1 MQFYDCC
8 GKVYDVKNDCGAKF
22 ASDKNLIKSFREAMR
37 GNQPSAAS
45 QLISTLTQCVRN
57 FRSSEIEN
65 VKNLYFRLLMVV
77 FETARER
84 DLIGEAEE
92 NEQCYIWQEIERIRF
107 LSELSDYLQNNMKAT
122 LSQAGPD
129 GTENRKIFEIN
140 RYIRESI
147 SDKRLSV
154 QTVAHSIFLNHQY
167 LCSFYKKATGKTVN
181 DYITEVRM
189 EKAKELLLDK
199 KNKIYDVTARIGL
212 TDSNYFSTLFKKYT
226 GYTPSEYRERN

>member
-1 MQFYDCC
+1 
-8 GKVYDVKNDCGAKF
+8 
-22 ASDKNLIKSFREAMR
+22 
-37 GNQPSAAS
+37 
-45 QLISTLTQCVRN
+45 
-57 FRSSEIEN
+57 
-65 VKNLYFRLLMVV
+65 
-77 FETARER
+77 
-84 DLIGEAEE
+84 
-92 NEQCYIWQEIERIRF
+92 
-107 LSELSDYLQNNMKAT
+107 
-122 LSQAGPD
+122 
-129 GTENRKIFEIN
+129 
-140 RYIRESI
+140 
-147 SDKRLSV
+147 V